1 MNASRIYS
9 LLFDRDVM
17 LVYVNEGFS
26 VWTLEVTWKC
36 GILGV
41 IAFSMWVE
49 IYSGDKSDIEN
60 KTGSVMGGGWEGKFS
75 L

>member
-1 MNASRIYS
+1 
-9 LLFDRDVM
+9 M

-60 KTGSVMGGGWEGKFS
+60 KTGSVMGGGVGGEIFFMIYIFFHFGTARD
-75 L
+75 